1 MGIKFLAF
9 SHHIS
14 FNEKVYKDSQQ
25 FWFLQL
31 SGWLTL
37 ALISFFSLT
46 IWYNQD
52 QLSLG
57 YVMHPLVQSAF
68 GIFVSYPMR
77 PLSVFVW
84 KLPFWRRMTWI
95 SLGIVVCATIW
106 TSLRLWSFMLMT
118 PEQNL
123 WSDYGGWFFTSILI
137 FIGWAS
143 IYHGI
148 NYYRLL
154 ESERS
159 NFLSILASN
168 KEEQLKRIRAESMA
182 QEAQLKMLRYQLN
195 PHFLFNTLNSISS
208 LITKRDDSRANEMI
222 IQLSNFLRHSL
233 NSDPV
238 DGISLKD
245 EIDALKLYLRIEE
258 ARFGD
263 RLSINININKG
274 AEKVQVP
281 GMILQPLVENSIKYA
296 IAPNEKGGEITI
308 NATIKKNMLD
318 LHVLD
323 SGPGFDKNLI
333 DLSQSGVGLRNTRDR
348 LNTFY
353 QGKSKFKIESS
364 DEGGTDILIKV
375 PLSISE
381 DSMEGNK

>member
-1 MGIKFLAF
+1 MAF

-57 YVMHPLVQSAF
+57 YVMHPVVQSAL

-222 IQLSNFLRHSL
+222 IQLSDFLRHSL

-274 AEKVQVP
+274 AEKVLVP

-375 PLSISE
+375 PLSILE